1 VVDGQLV
8 FNNTVVNNPTVS
20 ELATGLAAAVRNGK
34 VKLAIDPTSIKITD
48 PNGVSGQCTF
58 ISVFM

>member
-8 FNNTVVNNPTVS
+8 FNNTVANNPTVL
-20 ELATGLAAAVRNGK
+20 ELAKGLGAAVRNGT
-34 VKLAIDPTSIKITD
+34 VKLTIDPASIKITD